1 MFGENLKNISDLMK
15 NLLIFLN
22 LFFIYITKGQVT
34 CESLKTVGTSFSL
47 TACKNGKGKLFYTDT
62 AITNKFKYKSFD
74 LKLANDLTDAEK
86 AEMKKYKINLNP
98 MDTVIMYDWDILH
111 QSKMGYFGTAVGK
124 VRFDCKDSI
133 VYIQKYLFKKE
144 TTTYM
149 PTRFK
154 LFRMGKDNFVFYDMD
169 HPYLNINYYF
179 KTK

>member
-1 MFGENLKNISDLMK
+1 MK
-15 NLLIFLN
+15 QLLIILSIILGYGVN
-22 LFFIYITKGQVT
+22 AQVT

-62 AITNKFKYKSFD
+62 ALTNKFKYKSFD
-74 LKLANDLTDAEK
+74 LKLVSDLTEAEK

-98 MDTVIMYDWDILH
+98 TDTVIMYDWDILH
-111 QSKMGYFGTAVGK
+111 QAKMGYFGPAVGK

-144 TTTYM
+144 TTTYV

-154 LFRMGKDNFVFYDMD
+154 IFRMGQDNFVFYDMD

-179 KTK
+179 KKK